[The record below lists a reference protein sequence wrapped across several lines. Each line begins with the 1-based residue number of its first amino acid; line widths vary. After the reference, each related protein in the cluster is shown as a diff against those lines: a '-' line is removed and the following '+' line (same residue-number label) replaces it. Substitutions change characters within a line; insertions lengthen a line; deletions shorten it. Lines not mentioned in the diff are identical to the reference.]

1 VPPNTTAEVSLPDG
15 SETFEV
21 GSGRHSLRVSIPEP
35 QPVEKPRPFWAPP
48 E

>member
-1 VPPNTTAEVSLPDG
+1 VPANSTALVSLPDG

-21 GSGRHSLRVSIPEP
+21 GSGRHSFTRTVVVPA
-35 QPVEKPRPFWAPP
+35 PVEKPQPFFVP